1 MDPDLIE
8 GLLSQLKEDI
18 SRRDGESAVRTVEW
32 IRVVAGPEFTD
43 RLVNELIQIGLR
55 RAAGLGIATD
65 RS

>member
-8 GLLSQLKEDI
+8 GLLSQLKEDV

-43 RLVNELIQIGLR
+43 RLVNELIEIGLR
-55 RAAGLGIATD
+55 RAADLGIATD
-65 RS
+65 